1 MNEKL
6 DMALFAQRLKQAR
19 NSKELTQ
26 KELSDLSG
34 VSTVM
39 ISQYE
44 RSEIST
50 GKNPA
55 LNNVYSLAN
64 ALGVSIDWLC
74 GLTGKSRESG
84 ISTMTFLHATET
96 LIDNIDERYFERDRC
111 LSRPYDGFERVCSI
125 NIPYG
130 SDLYNLIEEY
140 INIMPAR
147 QYLSDDLQ
155 ETIIGEI
162 NKKYADKSIKELL
175 SDIDDLPFD

>member
-74 GLTGKSRESG
+74 GLTGKSRESE

-96 LIDNIDERYFERDRC
+96 LIDNIDNRYFERDR
-111 LSRPYDGFERVCSI
+111 RFDGFERVCSI

-140 INIMPAR
+140 INITPAR

-175 SDIDDLPFD
+175 SDNDNLPFD